1 MYYYKIKYG
10 ATLDLMLIGL
20 TILLFSIILF
30 NFDFFIAFVIT
41 FIIGI
46 TVLLSIKGII
56 IKSDSLKIYFSF
68 LGLKI
73 GKWIPINKYSQIY
86 LSNLKGNST
95 MNSRGRSL
103 SVRTNSFVITLQGE
117 NLENIELYED
127 TNYKE
132 SRLKLLEIQAILKI
146 KAIDQIDIIKNRLKE
161 ENNYS

>member
-1 MYYYKIKYG
+1 
-10 ATLDLMLIGL
+10 
-20 TILLFSIILF
+20 
-30 NFDFFIAFVIT
+30 
-41 FIIGI
+41 
-46 TVLLSIKGII
+46 
-56 IKSDSLKIYFSF
+56 
-68 LGLKI
+68 
-73 GKWIPINKYSQIY
+73 
-86 LSNLKGNST
+86 